1 LKQKSRIWYVE
12 TEEQEKKTVKFCRNE
27 TIDRAD
33 AEATLKPNLNINNRT
48 KNPMAIPIEA

>member
-1 LKQKSRIWYVE
+1 MKQKSRIWYVE

-33 AEATLKPNLNINNRT
+33 AEATLKPNLNINNRK

>member
-1 LKQKSRIWYVE
+1 MKQKSRICHVE

-27 TIDRAD
+27 TIDHAD